1 MKIVDANVLLYA
13 VNTTSEHHKPSLRW
27 LDGALSGAD
36 RVGFAWVPLLAFV
49 RLATKVGLFPR
60 PLPREAAITQVA
72 DWLAAPSAVL
82 VNPTVRHA
90 DILARMLTYVGT
102 GANLVN
108 DAHLAALAVE
118 HRASIVSY
126 DSDFGRF
133 EGVAGEGPLGHQ
145 ALLHSRRSDVR
156 PYCRPGLVPG
166 RGVGSAG
173 VFHAVAQEHTADMR
187 SGPQG

>member
-108 DAHLAALAVE
+108 DAHLAALASSIAP
-118 HRASIVSY
+118 ASCPTTVTSA
-126 DSDFGRF
+126 DSKGCAGISRPRCCDGASGRDRR
-133 EGVAGEGPLGHQ
+133 VAG
-145 ALLHSRRSDVR
+145 ARSAAVR
-156 PYCRPGLVPG
+156 G
-166 RGVGSAG
+166 R
-173 VFHAVAQEHTADMR
+173 
-187 SGPQG
+187 